1 MSPEEIQ
8 LVERL
13 ALSLE
18 AGLTA
23 GQALQSVQIGPGD
36 HLPNAVARGIEISR
50 KYGSSLLPAL
60 RQLIEQ
66 ARTENS
72 IQEELA
78 SEFVAPQATIRL
90 VGWLPVVAVALATV
104 SGFDVLA
111 SLKQPVAFISILV
124 GIVLVWVAKRWSH
137 RILHGAMPQPNEHLQ
152 ALRDFL
158 LALSSGLTVRQ
169 ARDELK
175 TSTPVLELV
184 AEELALC
191 RQSGGAITP
200 VLRGRLDQ
208 LTQKQFE
215 ADRNRVR
222 RAGVQLALPLGV
234 ALLPALVFLVVI
246 PMFTASSISNVSV

>member
-90 VGWLPVVAVALATV
+90 VGWLPVVAVALAMV

-184 AEELALC
+184 AEEVGVLEPVEAGRRLPEGQQLHGTDAVPPHRSEQIEGLRGIRLELGGHGGITSC
-191 RQSGGAITP
+191 EFLDTYILRFIVRQS
-200 VLRGRLDQ
+200 
-208 LTQKQFE
+208 
-215 ADRNRVR
+215 
-222 RAGVQLALPLGV
+222 
-234 ALLPALVFLVVI
+234 
-246 PMFTASSISNVSV
+246 